1 VHGLFWSL
9 KNITPL
15 YMKMHLMVRTL
26 TRIKVVY
33 NSVLTRDYLPGIH
46 LFKTFVMGD
55 KKEQE
60 RG

>member
-1 VHGLFWSL
+1 
-9 KNITPL
+9 
-15 YMKMHLMVRTL
+15 MKMHLMVRTL